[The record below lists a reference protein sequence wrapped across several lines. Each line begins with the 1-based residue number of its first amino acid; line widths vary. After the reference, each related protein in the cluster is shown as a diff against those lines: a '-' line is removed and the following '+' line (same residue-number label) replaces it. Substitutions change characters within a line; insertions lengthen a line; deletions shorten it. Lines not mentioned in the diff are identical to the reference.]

1 MPEVKQEITDTMS
14 LFLKSEWTKIF
25 IFKIKV
31 KLTKCHR
38 DTKIKEKQ
46 NNYFFDFSKYS
57 VAILQMLK
65 REFALLEIDLIR
77 KHTKTN

>member
-1 MPEVKQEITDTMS
+1 VPEVKQEITDTMS

-46 NNYFFDFSKYS
+46 NNYFSIAQSIQLRYCKC
-57 VAILQMLK
+57 
-65 REFALLEIDLIR
+65 
-77 KHTKTN
+77 